1 MYSKHVFL
9 PCFLRRKEVHLPF
22 ILRSSSV
29 VPSFIL
35 RINIIKVKED
45 DAWSNVDGKTKWL
58 IFIQL

>member
-1 MYSKHVFL
+1 MYLKFL
-9 PCFLRRKEVHLPF
+9 FSLYFLTKKEVHLPF

-29 VPSFIL
+29 DPSFIL
-35 RINIIKVKED
+35 RINIIKVKKD